1 MDYNAKPIFFSSPAE
16 FRTWL
21 EKNHD
26 KEKELSVGYYKKDSG
41 KANMSWAQSV
51 DEVLCFG
58 WIDGVR
64 RRIDEISYSIRFTP
78 RKPKSIWSAVN
89 IKRIG
94 ELTERGLMRPAGLK
108 AFSLRDEKRSV
119 VYAYEKEP
127 QELEAAS
134 LKQFRANK
142 KAWAFFQKQA
152 PWYQRTSTHWLLSAK
167 REETR
172 AKRLATLIE
181 DSSNGLK
188 IPSLR
193 WNDKPKK

>member
-127 QELEAAS
+127 QELDAAS